1 MRNYLRK
8 AIFLDKDGTLVDNSL
23 YPVVIPSDKILK
35 NEIVDGLLYL
45 QKKGYVFIIISNQ
58 SWIAKGRMTMS
69 EVEAVFRS
77 VCLQLEAYG
86 IFITAYYYCPHQRSD
101 NCQCKKPK
109 TYLVEKAALEHD
121 LDLSQSFMIGDMDDD
136 IVMGKAMG
144 LKTVQVLTGK
154 SMFRLE
160 SCADYVI
167 QNINNVR
174 EVI

>member
-1 MRNYLRK
+1 
-8 AIFLDKDGTLVDNSL
+8 
-23 YPVVIPSDKILK
+23 
-35 NEIVDGLLYL
+35 
-45 QKKGYVFIIISNQ
+45 
-58 SWIAKGRMTMS
+58 
-69 EVEAVFRS
+69 
-77 VCLQLEAYG
+77 
-86 IFITAYYYCPHQRSD
+86 
-101 NCQCKKPK
+101 
-109 TYLVEKAALEHD
+109 
-121 LDLSQSFMIGDMDDD
+121 MDDD